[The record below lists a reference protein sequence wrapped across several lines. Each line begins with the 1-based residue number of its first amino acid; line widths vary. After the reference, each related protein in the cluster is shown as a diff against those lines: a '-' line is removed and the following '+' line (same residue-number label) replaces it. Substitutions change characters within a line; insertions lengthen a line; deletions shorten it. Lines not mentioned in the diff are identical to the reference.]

1 MPTYCVRRSRTV
13 EDISLS
19 HMLISV
25 ICTSVAYSQD
35 TWMFLRLVAHVLKPK
50 YHLLPWTNLS
60 VLGRESGSRR
70 STRIAEKHYW

>member
-25 ICTSVAYSQD
+25 ICTSVAYSQYLD
-35 TWMFLRLVAHVLKPK
+35 VLTSCGTRAEAEVPSATMDEFTRTWKRV
-50 YHLLPWTNLS
+50 
-60 VLGRESGSRR
+60 
-70 STRIAEKHYW
+70 RISSAC